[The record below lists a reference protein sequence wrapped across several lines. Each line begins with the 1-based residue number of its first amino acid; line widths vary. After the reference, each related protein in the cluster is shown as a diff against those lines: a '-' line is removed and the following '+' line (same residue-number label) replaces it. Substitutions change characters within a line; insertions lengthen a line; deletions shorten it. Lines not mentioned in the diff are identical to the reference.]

1 MARFLRI
8 LLLTL
13 LIGAIVF
20 FAFRANQPI
29 TKLKVPDHDQV
40 INTTANTATDS
51 VEEKTKVDGVDDKDN
66 AKDSDKKEGKPP
78 LEDLLKT
85 SDDAKTNVDTSVSA
99 DTFANSSASS
109 SDDKATNKSVN
120 KSVSTPAAKQ
130 TDKK

>member
-13 LIGAIVF
+13 LMAAIVF

-29 TKLKVPDHDQV
+29 AKLNVPDHDPV
-40 INTTANTATDS
+40 INATANTATDS

-66 AKDSDKKEGKPP
+66 AKDSDNKVGMPP
-78 LEDLLKT
+78 LENLSKAL
-85 SDDAKTNVDTSVSA
+85 DDAKTKADTSSGSHGLAGSTV
-99 DTFANSSASS
+99 
-109 SDDKATNKSVN
+109 DKAMNKSVN